1 MGGTAIY
8 YNRALYCCPMDI
20 PPLTNIEATACRLS
34 TIGHGVLTLVSV
46 YLPPKKKLLRS
57 DLKVLLALGD
67 AVILFGDFNSK
78 NTNWKCN
85 YTNYNGRK
93 MEALAEDLHFNIIT
107 PPTPTFYHNNVR
119 YRPDILDI
127 ALMRG
132 IRLSYRGLPPLRKTI
147 TSWKKVSA
155 ALEETDTPVLNNIP
169 DDIVSTDDID
179 NAIGAL
185 TSHITTV
192 VENSSRKVPA
202 KSDRKELPRDVI
214 ELIRDKNAALRRAGK
229 YPTRENRSRAR
240 ALQRRVK
247 ARIKEIKNDNWSDL
261 MAEISP
267 SHQAYW
273 RLAKALKTEGA
284 VPTPALKRPD
294 NSIAFDDREKAEC
307 LADSIE
313 HQCSENPHTTQNMSG
328 GWKRRFV
335 IESPPT
341 QRRSGSNYAGRSQQT
356 HKGLKIRKSP
366 GRDTISSKAIKCFS
380 APLWLYWS
388 QF

>member
-132 IRLSYRGLPPLRKTI
+132 ALPSGTAPLRKTI

-247 ARIKEIKNDNWSDL
+247 ARIKEIKTIIERPHGRNFTK
-261 MAEISP
+261 SP
-267 SHQAYW
+267 SLLETRESSQNRRSCPH
-273 RLAKALKTEGA
+273 
-284 VPTPALKRPD
+284 PALKRPD
-294 NSIAFDDREKAEC
+294 NSIAFDDREK
-307 LADSIE
+307 LSV
-313 HQCSENPHTTQNMSG
+313 S
-328 GWKRRFV
+328 
-335 IESPPT
+335 
-341 QRRSGSNYAGRSQQT
+341 
-356 HKGLKIRKSP
+356 
-366 GRDTISSKAIKCFS
+366 
-380 APLWLYWS
+380 
-388 QF
+388 